1 MRKVNLL
8 DCTLRDGGYCNNWD
22 FGENAIAQIIQ
33 GLENSKVDFIEC
45 GYLQSQTRRKN
56 GSTLYSTI
64 AEFEKTLTNRSISR
78 SKYVCMVN
86 FGEFDIDDIPDHYDA
101 TIDGI
106 RVAFHKKDMKQA
118 ANFCERLIE
127 KGYLVFLQPMV
138 ILDYSK
144 EELEELIDLANH
156 TKIKTFYIVDS
167 FGAMDIDKL
176 NKIYTLVDEQL
187 KSDIELGFHGHNNL
201 QMSYAN
207 AQEFLRLSIDR
218 DVIVDS
224 CIFGMGR
231 GAGNLSTELFEEY
244 LNNNYGKDYL
254 ITPILNI
261 YDQVLAKFYLQRN
274 WGYSLPNYLSAR
286 HNTHPNYAQ
295 YWSAKNTLS
304 VSDINRLFEK
314 LDDIRK
320 NTFNEEYAEKLYIE
334 YMKRN
339 KARKGNLFEF
349 NKKIANR
356 NVMIVAS
363 GRSSQIEKNRIIKT
377 IEENRCIVISIN
389 REYPYYISDYIFASN
404 LRRFESL
411 EKNFYKK
418 TITTSNIDAKD
429 VYATIDYGECLN
441 SYEAVEDNAVLMI
454 IKYLTNLDVDRIYI
468 AGVDGFSH
476 NVEDNYADSDMI
488 INTSNEIFDKRNI
501 GLQNCLTDLKT
512 LADIKMITTSKYI
525 QL

>member
-22 FGENAIAQIIQ
+22 FGESAISQIIQ
-33 GLENSKVDFIEC
+33 GLENSRVDFIEC
-45 GYLQSQTRRKN
+45 GYLKKQLERKT

-64 AEFEKTLTNRSISR
+64 AEFEKPLVNRSISK

-86 FGEFDIDDIPDHYDA
+86 FGEFDIDDIPAHYDS

-106 RVAFHKKDMKQA
+106 RVAFHKKDMSQA
-118 ANFCERLIE
+118 TSYCKKLTE

-138 ILDYSK
+138 ILDYSVD
-144 EELEELIDLANH
+144 ELKKLIDMANN
-156 TKIKTFYIVDS
+156 TSINTFYIVDS

-176 NKIYTLVDEQL
+176 NKIHTLVDERL
-187 KSDIELGFHGHNNL
+187 RNDIELGFHGHNNL

-207 AQEFLRLSIDR
+207 AQEFLKICVDR

-244 LNNNYGKDYL
+244 LNNKYDKDYM

-261 YDQVLAKFYLQRN
+261 YDQVLEKFYLKKS

-286 HNTHPNYAQ
+286 HNSHPNYAQ

-320 NTFNEEYAEKLYIE
+320 NSFDKEYAEKMYKE
-334 YMKRN
+334 YMERN
-339 KARKGNLFEF
+339 TAKNGNLTEF
-349 NKKIANR
+349 NKQIAHR
-356 NVMIVAS
+356 SVMIVAS
-363 GRSSQIEKNRIIKT
+363 GTSSKIEKDKIIQT
-377 IEENRCIVISIN
+377 IQENKCIVISIN
-389 REYPYYISDYIFASN
+389 REYPYYISDYIFTSN

-411 EKNFYKK
+411 EKRFYAK
-418 TITTSNIDAKD
+418 TITTSNIETKD
-429 VYATIDYGECLN
+429 VYATIDYGEYLN
-441 SYEAVEDNAVLMI
+441 SHEAVEDNAILMVT
-454 IKYLTNLDVDRIYI
+454 KYLTNTEVDRIYI

-488 INTSNEIFDKRNI
+488 IKTSNEIFDKRNI
-501 GLQNCLTDLKT
+501 GLQDCLTELKM
-512 LADIKMITTSKYI
+512 LKDIRMVTTSKYI